1 MDKVGGVQMQYV
13 SAKGCRLYY
22 ETRGRGHPLVLIH
35 GLGSDHRMWAPQME
49 AFAKR
54 YQVIAYDCRGHG
66 ASSPVP
72 PGYQLTDLAEDL
84 ARLLD
89 GLKIQEAA
97 LVGVSFGGVV
107 AQQFAVSCPGRC
119 AALVLSD
126 TFSEVHFPDS
136 FGAWLQVPVLR
147 VLPRPILAQMIASAY
162 PKNRWRPAR
171 EELARAARSIRPGDV
186 SRLRALINR
195 VHLTEALGAIPCP
208 TLVLAGDRWPV
219 MVKYA
224 RLIHE
229 AVPGSR
235 LEVVPNAC
243 DPSSL
248 TNVEAF
254 NHLVLDFLAS
264 GWPTADR

>member
-1 MDKVGGVQMQYV
+1 MQYV

-22 ETRGRGHPLVLIH
+22 ETRGQGRPLVLIH
-35 GLGSDHRMWAPQME
+35 GLGSDHRMWGPQMDV
-49 AFAKR
+49 FSKDH
-54 YQVIAYDCRGHG
+54 QVIAYDCRGHG

-72 PGYQLTDLAEDL
+72 PGYQLADLAEDL

-89 GLKIQEAA
+89 GLKIGQAA
-97 LVGVSFGGVV
+97 LVGVSFGGIV
-107 AQQFAVSCPGRC
+107 AQQFAVSYPERC
-119 AALVLSD
+119 LALVLSD

-147 VLPRPILAQMIASAY
+147 VLPRPILAQMIAGAY
-162 PKNRWRPAR
+162 PKKRWRLAR
-171 EELARAARSIRPGDV
+171 EELARAARNIRPGDV

-195 VHLTEALGAIPCP
+195 VHLTEKLSVINCP
-208 TLVLAGDRWPV
+208 TLVLTGDRWPV

-235 LEVVPNAC
+235 LELVPSAC

-254 NHLVLDFLAS
+254 NRLVLDFLTSAC
-264 GWPTADR
+264 G